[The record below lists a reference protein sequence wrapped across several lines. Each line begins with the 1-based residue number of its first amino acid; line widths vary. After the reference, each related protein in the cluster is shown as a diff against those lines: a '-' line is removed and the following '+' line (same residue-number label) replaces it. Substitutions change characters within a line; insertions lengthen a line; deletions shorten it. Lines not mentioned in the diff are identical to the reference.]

1 MVGWH
6 HWLNQWTWVWASSG
20 RCWMTGRPGVLQSMG
35 SQRVG
40 HDWATE
46 QQSQAPGITQE
57 LEPMQNQEFCPT
69 KPSGSWCTNISKTRG
84 LLLRQLLGCPWRQ
97 KKPLLIGLSK
107 QPVHSSDL
115 SSLFISLGFV
125 CVCVWWPGDFHYASV
140 LIKTLFCL
148 HQVSCLLSG
157 CGVSHESDS
166 SPAICPHPQQSL
178 PSSSTLRVCQE
189 VEWFPYAGWVRGRLL
204 GDAHKISASLSARGY
219 LAH

>member
-20 RCWMTGRPGVLQSMG
+20 RCWRTGRPGVLQSMG

-46 QQSQAPGITQE
+46 QQWDNSGAWTYAKPRV
-57 LEPMQNQEFCPT
+57 CPN

-84 LLLRQLLGCPWRQ
+84 LLLRQLLGCQWRQ
-97 KKPLLIGLSK
+97 IKPLLIGFPK

-115 SSLFISLGFV
+115 ISLFISLGFFFFL
-125 CVCVWWPGDFHYASV
+125 WWPRDFHYASI
-140 LIKTLFCL
+140 LIKILFCL

-157 CGVSHESDS
+157 CRVRCESDS

-178 PSSSTLRVCQE
+178 PSSSTLRVCRE

-204 GDAHKISASLSARGY
+204 GDAHRISASHSARGY